1 MTFECPIFSW
11 LFYSVSLVVGVS
23 ISCLVTLC
31 LTSSRSNSHILFI
44 FNLYYYL
51 LKFLKTYRMCM
62 QYNIKIKHQKFAI
75 DYIFSFIKSYM
86 WTYLGHIKLIGMTS
100 ICSILA
106 YVNSVKIYRFRILG
120 MFSVILI

>member
-1 MTFECPIFSW
+1 
-11 LFYSVSLVVGVS
+11 
-23 ISCLVTLC
+23 
-31 LTSSRSNSHILFI
+31 
-44 FNLYYYL
+44 
-51 LKFLKTYRMCM
+51 MCM

-86 WTYLGHIKLIGMTS
+86 WTYLGHIKLIGMAS